1 MSDAP
6 DTSVTSRVAPT
17 DRLPFLKALAH
28 IAAAD
33 DAVALDEKQMV
44 MTYAEAWDLGE
55 SRKGEV
61 RDILR
66 SGTSLSVDALVGQ
79 FSESGTR
86 LLLVQELLRLAHA
99 DGTYAET
106 EQAEVARIAEH
117 IGLAEKQLRDLE
129 EWMKRGRAWERAD
142 DEEVGTEVEVLKERL
157 GGDDEHEHDLSDID
171 TRGADLSDLEHG
183 DDSETGADA

>member
-33 DAVALDEKQMV
+33 DAITLDEKQMV
-44 MTYAEAWDLGE
+44 MAYAEAWDLGE
-55 SRKGEV
+55 RRKGEV
-61 RDILR
+61 RDLL
-66 SGTSLSVDALVGQ
+66 SAGTSLSVDALVQ
-79 FSESGTR
+79 EFSESGTR
-86 LLLVQELLRLAHA
+86 LLLVQELIRLSHA
-99 DGTYAET
+99 DGTYAEA
-106 EQAEVARIAEH
+106 EEAEVARIAEH
-117 IGLAEKQLRDLE
+117 IGLSEKQLRDLE
-129 EWMKRGRAWERAD
+129 DWMERGRAWNVAG
-142 DEEVGTEVEVLKERL
+142 DEDGGAEVEALKQRL

-183 DDSETGADA
+183 DGTDAPA